1 MRDTATDKPS
11 LWGVVIALLLGAGM
25 LVDAGVTA
33 FGGNC
38 ASLEVPTSISYRA
51 LGTAMRSL
59 CERWGPFVP
68 AAIEALFAAGVL
80 AFAVSLLRERQRVAV
95 RGQPTK

>member
-1 MRDTATDKPS
+1 MRNAATGKPS
-11 LWGVVIALLLGAGM
+11 LWGVVVAFLFGAWL

-33 FGGNC
+33 FGGDC
-38 ASLEVPTSISYRA
+38 ASLEVPTSITYRTV
-51 LGTAMRSL
+51 GTAMRSL

-80 AFAVSLLRERQRVAV
+80 AFAALLMRQRRRAAV
-95 RGQPTK
+95 SGQPTQ